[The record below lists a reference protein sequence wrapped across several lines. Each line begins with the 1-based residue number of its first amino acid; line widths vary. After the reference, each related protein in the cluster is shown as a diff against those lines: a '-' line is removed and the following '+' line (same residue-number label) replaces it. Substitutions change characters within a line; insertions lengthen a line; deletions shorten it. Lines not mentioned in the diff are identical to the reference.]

1 MPLSDY
7 LMHVSCI
14 AFHDIPTTIYIS
26 SERGDAGEPD
36 VKLCLS
42 STVPK
47 TTSTE
52 APTDPINQTNRQ
64 QPNKTLYKW
73 RASTVCPGA
82 SRRLARPSLLDS
94 PANLRPYSK
103 RVY

>member
-52 APTDPINQTNRQ
+52 APTDPIKQTTTKK
-64 QPNKTLYKW
+64 PLYKW
-73 RASTVCPGA
+73 RASTSLFVLVLRDA
-82 SRRLARPSLLDS
+82 SLD
-94 PANLRPYSK
+94 PASSTRQ
-103 RVY
+103 RI